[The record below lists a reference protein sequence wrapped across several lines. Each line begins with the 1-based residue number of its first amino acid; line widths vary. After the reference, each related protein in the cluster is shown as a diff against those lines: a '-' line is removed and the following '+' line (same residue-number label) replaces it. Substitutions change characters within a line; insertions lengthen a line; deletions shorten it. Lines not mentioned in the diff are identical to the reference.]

1 MDGNCN
7 VESGLLVASE
17 QVSFPVS
24 CTWMA
29 CPSTRSP
36 QLHLCCQVIPSV
48 TVAAS
53 GRGGGHLCRPTCS
66 PDCFSSSVDRECLH
80 KAWSLICTPES
91 QSRISIHRGSI
102 PGYASVRRTFLGRCE
117 QVRKSLDRS
126 KTRFHLGPVGESLIY
141 CGYLQECS
149 DQNISI
155 SQTSP
160 AQDG

>member
-1 MDGNCN
+1 MGWEHSHKSPSCLRLSVDDKCN

-29 CPSTRSP
+29 LPIHSLSSATFVLSPSSDP
-36 QLHLCCQVIPSV
+36 FCH
-48 TVAAS
+48 S
-53 GRGGGHLCRPTCS
+53 GSIRQGRWA
-66 PDCFSSSVDRECLH
+66 RLH

-91 QSRISIHRGSI
+91 QSRISIRRGSI
-102 PGYASVRRTFLGRCE
+102 PGYASVRRTFLGRRE

-160 AQDG
+160 AQHG